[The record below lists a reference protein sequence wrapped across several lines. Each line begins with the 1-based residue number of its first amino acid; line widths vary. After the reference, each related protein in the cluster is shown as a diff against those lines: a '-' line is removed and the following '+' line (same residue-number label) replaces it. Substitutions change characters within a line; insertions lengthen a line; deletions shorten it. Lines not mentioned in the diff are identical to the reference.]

1 MTLREFLEQSTYTI
15 NLDNYESAITQKIRQ
30 YVQNIDVLADRDI
43 IVIKEKDIVDI
54 FVAILLYKSRGEAV
68 VRSSAWDEFIHEAK
82 QMNIP
87 EETTNTIAQN
97 L

>member
-1 MTLREFLEQSTYTI
+1 MTLREFLEQSTYTV
-15 NLDNYESAITQKIRQ
+15 NLDNYESSITKKVRQ
-30 YVQNIDVLADRDI
+30 HVQNIDVLADRDI

-54 FVAILLYKSRGEAV
+54 YVAILLYKTRGAAV
-68 VRSSAWDEFIHEAK
+68 LRSSAWDEFINEAK

-87 EETTNTIAQN
+87 DETTNTIAQN